1 MINFKTTGSL
11 KTKINGKKF
20 KDAEDTTAGHI
31 KQNNILVR
39 IGKTFR
45 NIGFAQNSTAP
56 YFDSDR
62 FSYN

>member
-1 MINFKTTGSL
+1 MK
-11 KTKINGKKF
+11 KI

-31 KQNNILVR
+31 KQNNILVSR

>member
-1 MINFKTTGSL
+1 ME
-11 KTKINGKKF
+11 KI
-20 KDAEDTTAGHI
+20 KDAEDRTAGHI
-31 KQNNILVR
+31 KQNNILVSR